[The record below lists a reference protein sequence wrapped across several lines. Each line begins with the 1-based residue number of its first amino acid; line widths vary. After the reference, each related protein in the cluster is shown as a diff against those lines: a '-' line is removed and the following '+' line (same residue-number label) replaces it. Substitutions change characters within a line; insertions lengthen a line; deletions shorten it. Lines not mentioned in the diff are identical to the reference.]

1 MVSNADHRS
10 IESEDDGPAAGL
22 IAHALDCI
30 FYSYKCRITDERFK
44 SADRQKNNYFSI
56 LFRDNDCKRYL
67 AMIFEGND
75 SFLSL
80 SLSFLYTGT
89 NE

>member
-30 FYSYKCRITDERFK
+30 FYSYKCRITDGNALKALIGKEITIFQFY
-44 SADRQKNNYFSI
+44 SVIMTANDISSYD
-56 LFRDNDCKRYL
+56 FRR
-67 AMIFEGND
+67 
-75 SFLSL
+75 
-80 SLSFLYTGT
+80 
-89 NE
+89 